1 MENKEVYLGNI
12 MGPQGPAVP
21 IDDEISDT
29 SENAVKSRVV
39 KEYIDNILGD
49 INEVLSTILEGY
61 DNGYENIE
69 EE

>member
-1 MENKEVYLGNI
+1 MKENEVYLGNI
-12 MGPQGPAVP
+12 MGPMGPTIP

-49 INEVLSTILEGY
+49 INTILSEVVDGTFVE
-61 DNGYENIE
+61 D
-69 EE
+69 

>member
-1 MENKEVYLGNI
+1 MKENEVYLGNI
-12 MGPQGPAVP
+12 MGPMGPTIP

-49 INEVLSTILEGY
+49 INIILSEVVDGTFV
-61 DNGYENIE
+61 DD
-69 EE
+69 